1 MANIGD
7 YVRFLND
14 VGGGRITRI
23 NGQTAYVTDEDG
35 FETPVLLRECV
46 VVPADRPSGDASSTS
61 STSHTSAER
70 VIEETPAQPV
80 AETAEGE
87 KLTAVL
93 MFEPHDIKRLSTTDF
108 DCLLVNDSN
117 YHMLYSVATRE
128 ALDTEWTLLGAGT
141 VEPGTQILL
150 EEVAHD
156 DLPSLERLSVQLIA
170 YKPGKP
176 FSMKPVVAVETKL
189 DNTRFAKL
197 HCFSRSDY
205 STVPVLTVPLIE
217 ADRVNRPV
225 NLAEVVRDAAPKAA
239 DSVAP
244 KHAAGRQARQ
254 QTADGPQV
262 VDLHIAELVDNL
274 NGLTPTDMLAR
285 QVDEFHRH
293 MRALKGKPGSK
304 IVFIHGK
311 GEGVLRHTILD
322 QLRRYYPKCE
332 AQDASFREYGFGA
345 TQITIH

>member
-23 NGQTAYVTDEDG
+23 NGQIAYVTDEDG
-35 FETPVLLRECV
+35 FDTPMPLRECV
-46 VVPADRPSGDASSTS
+46 VVPADNPAATAKV
-61 STSHTSAER
+61 AEKVR
-70 VIEETPAQPV
+70 ETVIETPAEPV
-80 AETAEGE
+80 AETPEGE

-93 MFEPHDIKRLSTTDF
+93 IFEPHDIKRLSATDF
-108 DCLLVNDSN
+108 DALLVNDSN
-117 YHMLYSVATRE
+117 YHLLYSVAVRD
-128 ALDTEWTLLGAGT
+128 ALATEWTTIGAGT

-150 EEVAHD
+150 DEIAHD
-156 DLPSLERLSVQLIA
+156 DLPSLERVNVQLIA

-176 FSMKPVVAVETKL
+176 YEMKPAVAMETKI

-205 STVPVLTVPLIE
+205 STVPVLTVPIVE
-217 ADRVNRPV
+217 ADKVFRPV
-225 NLAEVVRDAAPKAA
+225 NLAEAVAAATPKATDRKPA
-239 DSVAP
+239 ASP
-244 KHAAGRQARQ
+244 KPDRAKK
-254 QTADGPQV
+254 ADGPVV
-262 VDLHIAELVDNL
+262 VDLHIDELLDTTA
-274 NGLTPTDMLAR
+274 GLSPTDMLAR
-285 QVDEFHRH
+285 QVEEFHRH
-293 MRALKGKPGSK
+293 MKALRKSPGAK
-304 IVFIHGK
+304 IIFIHGK

-322 QLRRYYPKCE
+322 QLHRYYPKCE

>member
-23 NGQTAYVTDEDG
+23 NGQIAYVTDDDG
-35 FETPVLLRECV
+35 FDTPMPLRDCV
-46 VVPADRPSGDASSTS
+46 VVPADNPS
-61 STSHTSAER
+61 SAVADVKPQS
-70 VIEETPAQPV
+70 VIVETPAEPV
-80 AETAEGE
+80 AETPEGE
-87 KLTAVL
+87 KLTVVV
-93 MFEPHDIKRLSTTDF
+93 MFEPHDIKRLSATDF
-108 DCLLVNDSN
+108 DALLVNDSN
-117 YHMLYSVATRE
+117 YHMLYSVAARDAMAT
-128 ALDTEWTLLGAGT
+128 DWTLIGAGT

-150 EEVAHD
+150 DEIAHD

-176 FSMKPVVAVETKL
+176 YEMKPAVAIETKI

-205 STVPVLTVPLIE
+205 SNVPVLTVPVIE
-217 ADRVNRPV
+217 ADKVARQV
-225 NLAEVVRDAAPKAA
+225 NLAEVVADAAPKSA
-239 DSVAP
+239 DKTVKAVPMAEKRDPRSP
-244 KHAAGRQARQ
+244 L
-254 QTADGPQV
+254 V
-262 VDLHIAELVDNL
+262 VDLHIDELLDSTA
-274 NGLTPTDMLAR
+274 GLTPTDMLAR

-293 MRALKGKPGSK
+293 MKALKNKQGAK
-304 IVFIHGK
+304 IIFIHGK

-322 QLRRYYPKCE
+322 QLHRYYPKCE